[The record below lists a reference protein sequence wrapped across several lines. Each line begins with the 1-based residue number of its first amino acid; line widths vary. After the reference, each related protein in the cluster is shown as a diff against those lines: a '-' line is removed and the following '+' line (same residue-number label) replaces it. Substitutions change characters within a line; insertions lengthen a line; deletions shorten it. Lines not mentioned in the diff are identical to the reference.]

1 MIWGDMVRLSRSSPA
16 IHQCATFLP
25 RRKLKKEAGSSWLLH
40 VSDAVPLLGR
50 AVSSFRRK
58 PEPITTAISFAK
70 VRYRRA

>member
-1 MIWGDMVRLSRSSPA
+1 MIWGDMVLLSRSSPA

-40 VSDAVPLLGR
+40 VPDAGSRLR
-50 AVSSFRRK
+50 RIASSFRRK
-58 PEPITTAISFAK
+58 PEPITTAVSFAK